1 MTGEIRMTSSFALIA
16 DASAASKRSIADL
29 HKALRAVVD
38 DWATAHAGF
47 GVTVTGFTETV
58 STSFR
63 DSEKACHEFRVT
75 VQRQVHK
82 HKGELQA

>member
-1 MTGEIRMTSSFALIA
+1 MSEIRMTNSFALIA

-58 STSFR
+58 ATSSRGTDTVVHGFKV
-63 DSEKACHEFRVT
+63 D
-75 VQRQVHK
+75 VQRITAGQN
-82 HKGELQA
+82 